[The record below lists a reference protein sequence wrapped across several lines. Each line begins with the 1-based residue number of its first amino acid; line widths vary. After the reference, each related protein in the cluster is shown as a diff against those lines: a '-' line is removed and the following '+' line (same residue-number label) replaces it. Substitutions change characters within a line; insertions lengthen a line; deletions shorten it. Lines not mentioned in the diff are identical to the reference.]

1 MRVGLGYDIHP
12 LLEGRPFLVG
22 GIKIPFEKGPQGHSD
37 GDVLCHA
44 VIDAILGACALGDIG
59 QWFSPEDEAHRG
71 ADSLEMLRS
80 IVSHVKEKGFSLVN
94 VDSNVICEKPKLL
107 PHFLAIREK
116 LASVLELP
124 LDCVSVKAK
133 TSEKL
138 DSIGEGKAIAAQ
150 AVVLVN
156 KD

>member
-1 MRVGLGYDIHP
+1 MRIGLGYDIHP

-22 GIKIPFEKGPQGHSD
+22 GIKVPFEKGPQGHSD

-44 VIDAILGACALGDIG
+44 IIDAILGACALGDIG

-71 ADSLEMLRS
+71 ADSVEMLRS
-80 IVSHVKEKGFSLVN
+80 VVSHVKVQGFRLVN
-94 VDSNVICEKPKLL
+94 VDSNIICEKPKLS

-116 LASVLELP
+116 LASTLELS

-133 TSEKL
+133 TNEKL
-138 DSIGEGKAIAAQ
+138 DAIGEGKAIAAQ
-150 AVVLVN
+150 AIVLVC